1 MVYILE
7 GKLVVDDTSTLET
20 DATSAGIVIIDRTNA
35 KKQAEVLSIPDV
47 PNGTDITSVVKNGSR
62 LWTIAKIGSKVEV
75 VGNDLEPA
83 YDITSALSKM
93 TIKKRTDIGNA

>member
-1 MVYILE
+1 MVKHITTY
-7 GKLVVDDTSTLET
+7 
-20 DATSAGIVIIDRTNA
+20 RTYN
-35 KKQAEVLSIPDV
+35 QAINLFE
-47 PNGTDITSVVKNGSR
+47 NHITSVVKNGSR

-93 TIKKRTDIGNA
+93 TIKKRTDIGTGFTAKLNKAQYKSTQYH